1 MDSDFRNSPNKC
13 KEEFSIGFALQNTET
28 KKFLFEKQGPVKLTV
43 KSKESATVF
52 NTEVEASKAA
62 SNFETYELIKV

>member
-1 MDSDFRNSPNKC
+1 M
-13 KEEFSIGFALQNTET
+13 GFVVQNTET
-28 KKFLFEKQGPVKLTV
+28 KKFLVEKQGPVNLTV

-62 SNFETYELIKV
+62 SNFEPYELIKV